1 MFTYTPIECKI
12 NGRSI
17 KTKKCKKLFEN
28 EHSVNSDKDKNIE
41 KWKREREKNK
51 MNE

>member
-1 MFTYTPIECKI
+1 MVEVLRRK
-12 NGRSI
+12 NVM
-17 KTKKCKKLFEN
+17 KLFEN